1 MYSKKELVMG
11 FGHRVYKK
19 GDPRNPIIK
28 EWSKKLSEKTSGSK
42 TLYEVS
48 EHIEN
53 LMMTEKKMFPNLDFY
68 SASVY
73 YQ

>member
-28 EWSKKLSEKTSGSK
+28 EWSKKLSEKT
-42 TLYEVS
+42 
-48 EHIEN
+48 
-53 LMMTEKKMFPNLDFY
+53 
-68 SASVY
+68 
-73 YQ
+73 